1 MQLRVFRPFLCL
13 GMSLFSCLWYLCH
26 KGRALFLSAVR
37 AQHLKALFCVVLG
50 AVGAC
55 SLRRAGAGL
64 VGADHNQEPNI
75 SCHTCVHPAARH
87 MVAAQNCL
95 QPSRATHSDFYPVQV
110 VNEHLI
116 FFNCGYKCRVYS
128 FLVGF
133 WALAM
138 LSLHNPLLL
147 SCR

>member
-1 MQLRVFRPFLCL
+1 MPWNVFIQLSLIPLPQRPSAFLV
-13 GMSLFSCLWYLCH
+13 GGQSPASEGSLL
-26 KGRALFLSAVR
+26 R
-37 AQHLKALFCVVLG
+37 G

-55 SLRRAGAGL
+55 SLCRAGAGL

-116 FFNCGYKCRVYS
+116 FLTVGIN
-128 FLVGF
+128 VGF
-133 WALAM
+133 IHSWLVFG
-138 LSLHNPLLL
+138 L
-147 SCR
+147 